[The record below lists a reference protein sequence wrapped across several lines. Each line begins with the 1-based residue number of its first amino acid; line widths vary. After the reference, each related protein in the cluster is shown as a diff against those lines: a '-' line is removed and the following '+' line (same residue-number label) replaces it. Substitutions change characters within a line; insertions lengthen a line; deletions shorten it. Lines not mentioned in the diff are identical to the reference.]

1 LEKSKLKRS
10 PNFLFSAS
18 AKAAS
23 EVRSPPKVEAA
34 PTPAV
39 ENNVGAAAAAAI
51 DEDLFDDE
59 DLDELDENLE
69 NLQI

>member
-1 LEKSKLKRS
+1 MWKKVSLFVL
-10 PNFLFSAS
+10 FFSAS

-34 PTPAV
+34 PTPAAV